1 MRNTHMADYSEI
13 ELGYGMLSKF
23 FLQDLNRD
31 GFFKALNACSANLA
45 QEAIALFNHWWA
57 DIRFNT
63 FICSISEHEDSEDG
77 HGRLSMWRAFGQ
89 SPSRAAMV
97 MRLPADD
104 SVQGLHV
111 LFSPVAYFGPADVEQ
126 QLWNVVR
133 NINENCEYL
142 TTLDRE
148 RLKTIV
154 FYTLVSA
161 AVSIKHIGFD
171 EEKEWRVIYL
181 PRANPSDLIKPC
193 TKVLGGVPQIIHKTR
208 WWRTP
213 IRT

>member
-1 MRNTHMADYSEI
+1 MHASPAYS
-13 ELGYGMLSKF
+13 SPHW
-23 FLQDLNRD
+23 
-31 GFFKALNACSANLA
+31 SASYLA
-45 QEAIALFNHWWA
+45 ATE
-57 DIRFNT
+57 
-63 FICSISEHEDSEDG
+63 
-77 HGRLSMWRAFGQ
+77 
-89 SPSRAAMV
+89 
-97 MRLPADD
+97 
-104 SVQGLHV
+104 
-111 LFSPVAYFGPADVEQ
+111 VEQ

-142 TTLDRE
+142 TSLDRE

-193 TKVLGGVPQIIHKTR
+193 TKVLGGAPQIIHKIPLVENPEKDVTGIGIPALVDR
-208 WWRTP
+208 IIIGPTVYDEPMKAAFIDALTKAGVTDAASRVVVSGIP
-213 IRT
+213 IRS